1 MLDPSFF
8 SYVTVMSITPGPNN
22 LLLATSGVNF
32 GLKRTLP
39 MVLGIMLGCAVQV
52 VLAGVA
58 LEVLLHWMSAV
69 RLPLT
74 LVGCGYLLWLSWK
87 IFRAGAPQARE
98 SVQPMTVLAGACFQA
113 VNPKAWLMATNVA
126 LMYANS
132 NGVMAIVVGF
142 ALLNLPCI
150 LIWAALGDRLRNHL
164 QIAWKRQAF
173 NSLMALSLVV
183 TTGWMLVDA
192 ISFASV

>member
-32 GLKRTLP
+32 GFKRTLP
-39 MVLGIMLGCAVQV
+39 MLFGILLGCAIQML
-52 VLAGVA
+52 LASVA
-58 LEVLLHWMSAV
+58 LDALLHWMGAI

-74 LVGCGYLLWLSWK
+74 IVGCSYLLWLSWK
-87 IFRAGAPQARE
+87 IFRAGAPQLRE
-98 SVQPMTVLAGACFQA
+98 RPRPMTLVGGILFQA
-113 VNPKAWLMATNVA
+113 VNPKAWLMVTNVA

-132 NGVMAIVVGF
+132 NGVITVLLGF
-142 ALLNLPCI
+142 AALNLPCI
-150 LIWAALGDRLRNHL
+150 LIWAALGDRLRSHL

-173 NSLMALSLVV
+173 NSLMALSLVA
-183 TTGWMLVDA
+183 TTVWMLYDA
-192 ISFASV
+192 VLLS

>member
-39 MVLGIMLGCAVQV
+39 MVSGILIGCALQTVF
-52 VLAGVA
+52 AGLL
-58 LEVLLHWMSAV
+58 LEVLLSWMGAI

-74 LVGCGYLLWLSWK
+74 LLGCGYLLWLTWK
-87 IFRAGAPQARE
+87 IFRSGAPELREKAR
-98 SVQPMTVLAGACFQA
+98 PMTAIGGALFQA

-126 LMYANS
+126 LMYTVNS
-132 NGVMAIVVGF
+132 TILTVMLSF
-142 ALLNLPCI
+142 MLLNLPCI
-150 LIWAALGDRLRNHL
+150 LIWAALGDRLGRHL
-164 QIAWKRQAF
+164 QVAWKLQLF
-173 NSLMALSLVV
+173 NGLMAFSLLA
-183 TTGWMLVDA
+183 TTLWMLVDA
-192 ISFASV
+192 LRMA